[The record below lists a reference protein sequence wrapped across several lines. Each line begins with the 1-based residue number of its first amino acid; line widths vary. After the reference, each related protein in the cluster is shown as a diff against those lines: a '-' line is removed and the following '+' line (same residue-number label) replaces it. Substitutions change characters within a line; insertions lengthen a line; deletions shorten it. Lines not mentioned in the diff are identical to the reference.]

1 MTANHVG
8 RPECAAW
15 RLSVGRQSKDSRP
28 STSGVLMDNQ
38 GNVVGTMTEKTSVE
52 HDMNRA

>member
-1 MTANHVG
+1 M
-8 RPECAAW
+8 AA
-15 RLSVGRQSKDSRP
+15 LAGRQAKDSRP

>member
-1 MTANHVG
+1 MPRGVVA
-8 RPECAAW
+8 
-15 RLSVGRQSKDSRP
+15 LVGRQSKDSRP